1 MSTTGRTST
10 AAGSAHERRERGVPR
25 GPRSPRSSRSS
36 RAAQVHA
43 VTRLVV
49 ALRSDDPDLAAAVG
63 EVVEWL
69 DGDLVLCPAGAAPV
83 PAHVHLD
90 DPSAAVG
97 AAAAVPSW
105 GSGVVAV
112 ARGGDGAGG
121 VPGPP
126 GSSGPP
132 GTSARRGSAERPFL
146 LPAEAGELA
155 DAVTARAVSIA
166 STTIGVVGVG
176 GGAGASVTA
185 ALLARVVSDGGRSTG
200 LVDLSGGLDVMLGIE
215 DEPGP
220 RWADLT
226 AEAGPFPADTL
237 VAHLPRWAGVH
248 VLASDA
254 RGAPTRAAV
263 SGVLASARRACR
275 VVVVDLPRA
284 AGPEVLRQ
292 CDVVVVVAG
301 TDAVAAAGLAALVRR
316 TAPLGLRTVLA
327 ARRSPGA
334 SIADPAEL
342 ARWCGLPLLAT
353 LPRSPT
359 LRGDLAR
366 GLGPGE
372 RRRSGLTRAVRSLAD
387 ELGLV

>member
-1 MSTTGRTST
+1 MSTTGPTST
-10 AAGSAHERRERGVPR
+10 TARSAHVGRAARVSKAPR
-25 GPRSPRSSRSS
+25 APRAPRSPRAP
-36 RAAQVHA
+36 RAARHPKTSQAPA
-43 VTRLVV
+43 VARLVV
-49 ALRSDDPDLAAAVG
+49 ALRSDDPELAAAVG

-69 DGDLVLCPAGAAPV
+69 DGDLVVCPAGAAPV

-90 DPSAAVG
+90 DG
-97 AAAAVPSW
+97 AATRSVGVAPSW

-112 ARGGDGAGG
+112 ARGGVGDGG
-121 VPGPP
+121 VV
-126 GSSGPP
+126 SDRSGPQ
-132 GTSARRGSAERPFL
+132 GSADRPFL
-146 LPAEAGELA
+146 LPGEAGELA

-226 AEAGPFPADTL
+226 VEAGPFPADTL

-263 SGVLASARRACR
+263 AGVLASARRACR
-275 VVVVDLPRA
+275 VVVVDLPRT
-284 AGPEVLRQ
+284 AGPDVLRQ

-316 TAPLGLRTVLA
+316 IAPLGLRTVLA
-327 ARRSPGA
+327 ARRTPGA
-334 SIADPAEL
+334 AIADPAEL

-372 RRRSGLTRAVRSLAD
+372 RRRSGLTRAVRFLAD

>member
-1 MSTTGRTST
+1 M
-10 AAGSAHERRERGVPR
+10 
-25 GPRSPRSSRSS
+25 
-36 RAAQVHA
+36 
-43 VTRLVV
+43 V
-49 ALRSDDPDLAAAVG
+49 ALRSDDPVLAAAVG

-69 DGDLVLCPAGAAPV
+69 DGDLVLCPSGAAPV

-90 DPSAAVG
+90 DG
-97 AAAAVPSW
+97 AAARTAGVATPSW

-112 ARGGDGAGG
+112 AREVHGGGATVSGRSD
-121 VPGPP
+121 PSAPP
-126 GSSGPP
+126 GSL
-132 GTSARRGSAERPFL
+132 ERPFH

-155 DAVTARAVSIA
+155 DAISARAVSIA

-185 ALLARVVSDGGRSTG
+185 ALLARAVSEGGRSTG

-248 VLASDA
+248 VLACDV

-263 SGVLASARRACR
+263 SGVLASTRRACR
-275 VVVVDLPRA
+275 VVVVDLPRT
-284 AGPEVLRQ
+284 AGPDLLRQ

-301 TDAVAAAGLAALVRR
+301 TDAVAAAGLTALARR
-316 TAPLGLRTVLA
+316 LAPLGLRTGLA

-334 SIADPAEL
+334 AIADPAEL
-342 ARWCGLPLLAT
+342 ARWCGLPLLAA

-372 RRRSGLTRAVRSLAD
+372 RRRSGLTRAVRALAD